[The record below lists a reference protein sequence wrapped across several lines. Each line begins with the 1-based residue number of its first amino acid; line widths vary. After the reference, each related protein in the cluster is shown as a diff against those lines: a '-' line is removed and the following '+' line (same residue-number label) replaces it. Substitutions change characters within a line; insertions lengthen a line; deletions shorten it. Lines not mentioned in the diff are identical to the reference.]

1 MSNGTKAEE
10 VSPQEPWRP
19 AEWWVAYN
27 AAASKIT
34 CCALIDIETPVARL
48 ERLCHYVYTLLRYM
62 CCARVPLN
70 SDRRCREKERESTI
84 IIRRLCC
91 SFRQAMCINCT
102 LIVFAHVLPIVP
114 VHIYIYIYA
123 TKWYSWAAL
132 ALIYNSLN
140 EQQYAW
146 NLPNI
151 CIRIFIML
159 KLFCHRYERPFTC
172 AAPYS
177 QTEHSNE
184 CYDRFDLITPKILAW
199 GKATINIQICNIFVK
214 MYMWQNRTGT
224 I

>member
-1 MSNGTKAEE
+1 M
-10 VSPQEPWRP
+10 VSSIQCCCIKNHVLRP
-19 AEWWVAYN
+19 HWYRN
-27 AAASKIT
+27 AGRAAR
-34 CCALIDIETPVARL
+34 AF
-48 ERLCHYVYTLLRYM
+48 
-62 CCARVPLN
+62 VPLCLYITTIYVL
-70 SDRRCREKERESTI
+70 RARAIELGPKMQREREREHNHHQAPLLFFSPGNVHQLHPH
-84 IIRRLCC
+84 RLRTCFTHC
-91 SFRQAMCINCT
+91 AC
-102 LIVFAHVLPIVP
+102 A
-114 VHIYIYIYA
+114 YIYIYA

>member
-1 MSNGTKAEE
+1 M
-10 VSPQEPWRP
+10 VSSIQCCCIKNHVLRP
-19 AEWWVAYN
+19 HWYRN
-27 AAASKIT
+27 AGRAAR
-34 CCALIDIETPVARL
+34 AF
-48 ERLCHYVYTLLRYM
+48 
-62 CCARVPLN
+62 VPLCLYITTIYVL
-70 SDRRCREKERESTI
+70 RARAIELGPKMQRERESTI

>member
-70 SDRRCREKERESTI
+70 SDRRCRERERAQSSSGAFVVLFARQCASI
-84 IIRRLCC
+84 APSSSSHMFYPLCLC
-91 SFRQAMCINCT
+91 
-102 LIVFAHVLPIVP
+102 
-114 VHIYIYIYA
+114 IYIYIYA

-214 MYMWQNRTGT
+214 MYMWQNWTGT